1 MMMTKL
7 IQEAVMDVIMEALEL
22 MIPALDAATAALI
35 PIRKTITP
43 TTAASTRNI

>member
-35 PIRKTITP
+35 PIR
-43 TTAASTRNI
+43 